1 MKNLLTA
8 GIAVI
13 CISLALYSCQN
24 GEKNEKSNGQVIT
37 EKIEY
42 PVFIKDPYEL
52 DNGEWWKEN
61 IETSKRL
68 EFIKILFDWAY
79 SGDVKAYD
87 YLTNKEL
94 TLEEVKQIGN
104 KTDTIRIAD
113 INPPYEEKDTTIQNK
128 LDFNLIH
135 KIKFMEEWSINIQNH
150 SIDKRIIGVA
160 PSLTIYGDSTEIKG
174 YKPLFWL
181 YFDKEYVKNLKRKE

>member
-1 MKNLLTA
+1 MKNLFAA
-8 GIAVI
+8 GIAMI
-13 CISLALYSCQN
+13 CISLALCSCQN
-24 GEKNEKSNGQVIT
+24 EENNEKTNGQVIT

-68 EFIKILFDWAY
+68 DFVKILFDWAY

-104 KTDTIRIAD
+104 NTDTIRIAD

-135 KIKFMEEWSINIQNH
+135 KIKFMEEWSLNIQNH
-150 SIDKRIIGVA
+150 SINKRIIGVA
-160 PSLTIYGDSTEIKG
+160 PALTIYGDSNEIKG
-174 YKPLFWL
+174 YQPLFWL
-181 YFDKEYVKNLKRKE
+181 YFDKDYVKNLKRKE